1 MADTRFFDRAGP
13 YSLQELAGISGAGIA
28 PGGDPDLLLSDVA
41 ALETA
46 GPSDVVFLS
55 ERKLKD
61 ALAATKAG
69 ACILP
74 PSLADLVPDGMSVLL
89 HPDAKRAYCLI
100 AQAFYPSPVPEAFVA
115 PTAQVDPTASLGRGA
130 RIEAGAVIGPHA
142 VLGDGVHVG
151 ANAVIGRGVTVGDG
165 CRIGPLVSLQC
176 CDVGRR
182 VIIHP
187 GAAIGQDGYGFAA
200 SLDGRHVKLPQL
212 GRVVISDD
220 VEIGA
225 NTAIDRG
232 AMGDTVIGPHTKIDN
247 LVQIG
252 HNVRT
257 GLGCG
262 ITAQVGISGSTT
274 IGDLSLLYG
283 QVGVADHSRIGSG
296 VTILARSGV
305 QGYVPDGA
313 TYMGY
318 PAVEMKE
325 YLRLHKFLLRESK
338 KLAAN
343 KKSPDHE
350 KRISNQEGAEG

>member
-1 MADTRFFDRAGP
+1 MADLRFFDRAGP
-13 YSLQELAGISGAGIA
+13 FTLEQLAHRIGAELA
-28 PGGDPDLLLSDVA
+28 PGVDPKCEISDVTT
-41 ALETA
+41 LEAA
-46 GPSDVVFLS
+46 GPGDVVFLI

-61 ALAATKAG
+61 ALAASKAG

-74 PSLADLVPDGMSVLL
+74 PALAELAPAGMACLI
-89 HPDAKRAYCLI
+89 HPDAKRGFALAC
-100 AQAFYPSPVPEAFVA
+100 QAFYPTPAPEPWISPLACVA
-115 PTAQVDPTASLGRGA
+115 ASAKLGLGV
-130 RIEAGAVIGPHA
+130 RIEPGAVIGDNVA
-142 VLGDGVHVG
+142 LGNRVHVG
-151 ANAVIGRGVTVGDG
+151 ANAVIGRSVQVGDD

-176 CDVGRR
+176 CEIGQR
-182 VIIHP
+182 VILHP
-187 GAAIGQDGYGFAA
+187 GVAIGQDGYGFAP
-200 SLDGRHVKLPQL
+200 SRDGKHVKLPQL
-212 GRVVISDD
+212 GRVIVGDD

-225 NTAIDRG
+225 NTTIDRG
-232 AMGDTVIGPHTKIDN
+232 ASGDTVIGPHTKIDN

-257 GLGCG
+257 GVGCG

-305 QGYVPDGA
+305 QGHVPDGA

-325 YLRLHKFLLRESK
+325 YLRIHKFLLRESRK
-338 KLAAN
+338 QSVA
-343 KKSPDHE
+343 KKSSD
-350 KRISNQEGAEG
+350 AE